1 MCSNT
6 LYSLTPSILTNG
18 GSTNIASL
26 DTSTTPPNHK
36 ECLKTSDNIDV
47 EAVNEKKLNDSESE
61 KQNSLDEKL
70 SKDEEK
76 KEDDDVVPIPLALTI
91 LIIWILFSA
100 AMFCL
105 WEMDWG
111 YLTSVYFFFV
121 SISTVGLGDVV
132 PTNPDMMF
140 INFLLILIGLA
151 LLSMC
156 VNVIHVAIEKFIE
169 KLILQYLKEIENM
182 ATMVTSNEQ
191 FGDEAATPFEIGMT
205 AEMLTVPLTTIG
217 PTQKASVWGIGR
229 IVKDWFADKAAN
241 IALSRLDP
249 YPSSDS
255 SSGSES
261 ESDFDEEDGHLRVVE
276 GIEPLVHG
284 SATVTVVG
292 QEGGVMVPK
301 ISIHEGTPVSTGLVV
316 EGPASRK
323 VSAQAS
329 SAAKDSV
336 SFSSDHHHR
345 KGSARQ
351 KRHSRKIG
359 PKNPFA
365 NCSHSTMQ
373 AIQAIETAKMCTF
386 RNNDLKSRI
395 FAKFATN
402 RRLARLV
409 DEHTPEPPKNKMVSC
424 SIQTTPISSPLMQ
437 RQRMR
442 MAFAGR
448 AAMLDSMDS
457 SSDVGPNGDWTST
470 SIFDVDSL
478 CSAGYFDLSFGGYST
493 DSVPKLMAEP
503 NTPQGTSHPEAQLSQ
518 FSNRPRRFPPFGSGF
533 VQKVVDETS
542 SPGNSG
548 MPPPFPVGNG
558 FGNRMM
564 THSLS
569 GNSSPPLAQADAL
582 PPGSTLPGTPT
593 IKLTS
598 DADKSSSLL
607 THKAPFPG
615 PGPTPSPSP
624 TTSPTGNRGPTH
636 VKRKSSDGYM
646 LYAQNKNDVP
656 LLGSIPLH
664 HRALSNRRRFSA
676 NNCLVVPDEK
686 IGRGA
691 LEAGPSQTTPERPH
705 RPLAR
710 CPSCH
715 HFSSATS
722 PPIDTTSDLPETSK
736 KRSTKI
742 YSRNSI
748 GSIDFETIRRVRDA
762 CGLLPSDFLIRHRDR
777 KKIDKDQAVDDAP
790 ASANQQNPDTKSVSS
805 DESSGNDTS
814 RLDTRSEQH
823 LDDSGYSHSHELSS
837 PSISQPISPFMAQEE
852 KPLNINAANVPSDV
866 IGPQDI
872 EHTVVEEVLER
883 IVSDVAKGIS
893 QN

>member
-1 MCSNT
+1 MT

-18 GSTNIASL
+18 GSTNIASF
-26 DTSTTPPNHK
+26 DTSTTPLNHQ
-36 ECLKTSDNIDV
+36 ERLKTSDNIDV
-47 EAVNEKKLNDSESE
+47 EAFNEKKLNDLESE
-61 KQNSLDEKL
+61 EQN
-70 SKDEEK
+70 
-76 KEDDDVVPIPLALTI
+76 T
-91 LIIWILFSA
+91 

-105 WEMDWG
+105 WEMEWG

-156 VNVIHVAIEKFIE
+156 VNVIHIAIEQFIE
-169 KLILQYLKEIENM
+169 RLITQYLKEIENL
-182 ATMVTSNEQ
+182 ATVVTSNEQ

-205 AEMLTVPLTTIG
+205 AEMLTVPITT
-217 PTQKASVWGIGR
+217 TQKARVGGIGR
-229 IVKDWFADKAAN
+229 IVKDWLAEKAAN
-241 IALSRLDP
+241 IALSRLVPD
-249 YPSSDS
+249 SSDS
-255 SSGSES
+255 SSASES
-261 ESDFDEEDGHLRVVE
+261 ESDFDEEDGHLHVIE
-276 GIEPLVHG
+276 GMEPLVHG

-292 QEGGVMVPK
+292 HEGGAMVPK
-301 ISIHEGTPVSTGLVV
+301 ISIHEGTPVSTGLIV
-316 EGPASRK
+316 EGRK
-323 VSAQAS
+323 VSIQAS

-336 SFSSDHHHR
+336 SFSSDHHRR
-345 KGSARQ
+345 KGSARR

-359 PKNPFA
+359 SKNPLA
-365 NCSHSTMQ
+365 NCSPATMQ
-373 AIQAIETAKMCTF
+373 AIQAIETAKMCTY
-386 RNNDLKSRI
+386 RNNDFKSRI

-402 RRLARLV
+402 ERLARLV
-409 DEHTPEPPKNKMVSC
+409 DEHTPEPPKSKMVSC

-448 AAMLDSMDS
+448 AGMLDSMDS

-503 NTPQGTSHPEAQLSQ
+503 NTPQGTVPSHPEGQLSQ
-518 FSNRPRRFPPFGSGF
+518 FSNRPRRFPPFASGF

-542 SPGNSG
+542 SPANSG

-558 FGNRMM
+558 FGNTRM

-569 GNSSPPLAQADAL
+569 GNSSPPLAQADSL

-624 TTSPTGNRGPTH
+624 TTSPTGNRAPAH

-646 LYAQNKNDVP
+646 LYAQNKSDVP

-691 LEAGPSQTTPERPH
+691 LEAGPSQTSPERPY

-722 PPIDTTSDLPETSK
+722 PPIDTTADLPETSK
-736 KRSTKI
+736 KRSGRSTKI

-777 KKIDKDQAVDDAP
+777 KKIDKDQDVDEAP
-790 ASANQQNPDTKSVSS
+790 ANVNQQNPDTKSVSS

-837 PSISQPISPFMAQEE
+837 PSISQPISPFMVKED
-852 KPLNINAANVPSDV
+852 KLMIINAPNVPIDV
-866 IGPQDI
+866 RGSQDA
-872 EHTVVEEVLER
+872 EHIVVEDVLER
-883 IVSDVAKGIS
+883 IVGAIAKEIS
-893 QN
+893 QSRTK